1 MRLKFDKDPLVVEQ
15 NNYAAIVINAY
26 IVYELDTL
34 PKILLNNF
42 IFKKG
47 LFGGTNTVKKSDGAK
62 WVYFCHGIAFVKA
75 GSWSFGCNFVRNVI
89 IFGVDNSF

>member
-1 MRLKFDKDPLVVEQ
+1 MWLKFDKDPLVVEQ

-47 LFGGTNTVKKSDGAK
+47 LFGGTNTVKKVMELNG
-62 WVYFCHGIAFVKA
+62 F
-75 GSWSFGCNFVRNVI
+75 
-89 IFGVDNSF
+89 IFAME